1 MSTQRPAAT
10 TARRLLSSRDICAML
25 GINRVTLYR
34 MERAGRFPA
43 SIEISTNRVGWLVED
58 VERWLASRP
67 RRTRTAEAAATVEN
81 RA

>member
-1 MSTQRPAAT
+1 
-10 TARRLLSSRDICAML
+10 ML

-34 MERAGRFPA
+34 MERAGRFPP

-67 RRTRTAEAAATVEN
+67 RRTSGVRQATAVEN